1 MRHEPTS
8 GTKVPAATDL
18 MFALRHSR
26 PRWSR
31 PIFVVV
37 RFAPKA
43 TVRRAAAQRPLRSH
57 LSPATGST
65 SSLPTGSGAL
75 AAPHSGASAIGAV
88 TGHVAGW
95 AALDRRAPQRLV
107 PACFSPAYSPRQGP
121 GRVCGR
127 WCPASPHPSDPCYPY
142 RRLNFLI

>member
-31 PIFVVV
+31 PFFVVV

-43 TVRRAAAQRPLRSH
+43 TVRRAAAQRPLRPH
-57 LSPATGST
+57 LSPATGRA
-65 SSLPTGSGAL
+65 SSFPIRALTMIAPPRGIVAGVCGGQGLIKKRTDRRRTRERPTVLALAL
-75 AAPHSGASAIGAV
+75 AASPSMGA
-88 TGHVAGW
+88 
-95 AALDRRAPQRLV
+95 
-107 PACFSPAYSPRQGP
+107 Y
-121 GRVCGR
+121 
-127 WCPASPHPSDPCYPY
+127 
-142 RRLNFLI
+142 